1 MPSKLNGTNDG
12 DMKIR
17 ESKFAKKSLGQNFL
31 KSEKALREMAESGE
45 ISDNETVLE
54 IGPGMGALTEK
65 ILDIVRTKK
74 NTRLIAIEKDDRLI
88 QILNEKFAQ
97 DITAGIFKLIH
108 ADALE
113 ILKNS
118 SSKVAINF
126 DKVIANI
133 PYYITGLI
141 FRSIFSQKNLPKK
154 VVMLVQKEVAKRIVA
169 KDEKGRMKENLL
181 SLSIKL
187 YGVPKI
193 ISIVPRG
200 AFVPAPNVD
209 SAIISVDI
217 LNSAKNG
224 AVHNTPKTIKNDR
237 EIEQQDEEKFF
248 DMLHHAFAHKRKKLI
263 QNLKNIKGIDV
274 IRLEQIFIEQNLD
287 SNVRAEDLS
296 LEQYI
301 SIFKTLNTFK

>member
-1 MPSKLNGTNDG
+1 MLSNLNDIRDG
-12 DMKIR
+12 DMRIR

-45 ISDNETVLE
+45 IGDNETILE
-54 IGPGMGALTEK
+54 IGPGMGALTERL
-65 ILDIVRTKK
+65 LDIVRTRK

-88 QILNEKFAQ
+88 QILSEKFAQ

-217 LNSAKNG
+217 FNSTVA
-224 AVHNTPKTIKNDR
+224 TIDGRK
-237 EIEQQDEEKFF
+237 IEQAYEDAFF
-248 DMLHHAFAHKRKKLI
+248 DMLHYAFAHKRKKLI
-263 QNLKNIKGIDV
+263 QNLKNIQGIDAM
-274 IRLEQIFIEQNLD
+274 RLEQIFIKQNLD